1 MVAYQSYN
9 VAMKRNDTLLRHWRM
24 LREIPRYPRRI
35 STAEI
40 KERLLAVGFD
50 TTLRTIQRDL
60 IKLSGSLPLLGD
72 DSKPQGWSWQADATQ
87 LDLPTL
93 EPQAALVFHLAERY
107 LQPLL
112 PASTLDYLSPW
123 FRTAV
128 GVLDN
133 QGTELSAWRTKIRVL
148 PSGQPMLPPVI
159 DREVQS
165 AVTQALLLNKRIA
178 VTYRPRDAVED
189 KNYEANPL
197 GIVVRDQVIYLVCTL
212 REYNDIKQLVLNR
225 MRSAQLLNVPARKLK
240 DFDLEQYIAQGEFGF
255 PLETGRI
262 ITLVADFDRVAANGF
277 IERPL
282 AANQVAENIDE
293 KTVRLTA
300 TVPDTNELRRWLLG
314 FGAHAVVLAPAT
326 LKADIM
332 NTISDMH
339 QRYLGD
345 DEDSLGNGR

>member
-1 MVAYQSYN
+1 
-9 VAMKRNDTLLRHWRM
+9 MKKNDTLLRHWRM

-40 KERLLAVGFD
+40 KERLLAAGFD

-60 IKLSGSLPLLGD
+60 LKLSGSLPLLGD

-189 KNYEANPL
+189 KNYEVNPL

-225 MRSAQLLNVPARKLK
+225 MRSAQLLNIPARKLK
-240 DFDLEQYIAQGEFGF
+240 GFDLEQYISQGEFGF

-262 ITLVADFDRVAANGF
+262 ITLVADFDRAAANGF

-282 AANQVAENIDE
+282 AANQVTENIDE

-345 DEDSLGNGR
+345 DEVSLGDGR